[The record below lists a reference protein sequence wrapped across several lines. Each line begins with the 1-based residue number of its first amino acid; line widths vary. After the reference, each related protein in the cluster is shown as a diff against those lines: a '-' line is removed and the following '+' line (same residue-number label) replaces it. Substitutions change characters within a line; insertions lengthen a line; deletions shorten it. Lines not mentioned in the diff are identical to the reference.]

1 MSQRQKRSPQG
12 LKCKDSWNCYH
23 TIYPNYTDAA
33 HSYRR
38 NSQIVP
44 FKVTRPVVQKFR
56 LGHHWDRMNI
66 VASLIVKVQPSA
78 FQID

>member
-1 MSQRQKRSPQG
+1 MSQRQKRSPQR
-12 LKCKDSWNCYH
+12 LKCKAAGMV
-23 TIYPNYTDAA
+23 IIQYTPTTLML
-33 HSYRR
+33 HILRR

-66 VASLIVKVQPSA
+66 VACLFVKVQPSV

>member
-1 MSQRQKRSPQG
+1 MTQRQKRSPQG
-12 LKCKDSWNCYH
+12 LKCKDNWNCYH
-23 TIYPNYTDAA
+23 TIYPSTLML
-33 HSYRR
+33 HILRR

-44 FKVTRPVVQKFR
+44 FKVTRSVVQKFR

-66 VASLIVKVQPSA
+66 VASLFVKVQPSV